1 MAHSQ
6 MATRGRKR
14 PAALVVLCVALFS
27 MAPWSAAADKAAIE
41 RAGAAARAV
50 LADGRFQRE
59 LPSPSADD
67 DKREAERPPSG
78 DDMRPPVRRA
88 PRPPE
93 AMGDVARVLLWGLV
107 AVVVVLSIMFLV
119 NEAPHLRRRLLGRGG
134 AHPDEAAGDV
144 GTGDS
149 RRSLG
154 GSLDEAD
161 RLARDGTY
169 GEAIHVML
177 LSLVEALNRGIGR
190 RLAHSLTGREIV
202 GAAGLAEQPGAA
214 LSRIVGV
221 AERGHFGGRV
231 SSLADYEECRRDYA
245 AVVAETRPP
254 E

>member
-1 MAHSQ
+1 V
-6 MATRGRKR
+6 
-14 PAALVVLCVALFS
+14 ALVVLCVALFS
-27 MAPWSAAADKAAIE
+27 VASWSAAADKATIE

-59 LPSPSADD
+59 LPGPSADD
-67 DKREAERPPSG
+67 DKRDAERPPLRSDG
-78 DDMRPPVRRA
+78 LPPVQRT

-107 AVVVVLSIMFLV
+107 AVVVVLSIMFLI
-119 NEAPHLRRRLLGRGG
+119 NEAPHLRRRLFGRGSDR
-134 AHPDEAAGDV
+134 PDEAAGDV
-144 GTGDS
+144 GTADS
-149 RRSLG
+149 RRSSD
-154 GSLDEAD
+154 GSLDAAD
-161 RLARDGTY
+161 RLARDGAY

-177 LSLVEALNRGIGR
+177 LSLVGALSRGIGR

-214 LSRIVGV
+214 LARIVGV

-231 SSLADYEECRRDYA
+231 SSVADYEACRRDYA
-245 AVVAETRPP
+245 AVVAETGPP